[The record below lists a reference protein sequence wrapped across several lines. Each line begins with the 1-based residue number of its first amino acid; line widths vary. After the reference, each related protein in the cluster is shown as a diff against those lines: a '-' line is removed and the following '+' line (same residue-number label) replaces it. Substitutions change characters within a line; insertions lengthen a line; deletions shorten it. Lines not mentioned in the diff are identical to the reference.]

1 MTKQPLNVPRF
12 QLYGIRSRAQSLYMR
27 SNLILFV
34 LVLVLALVLANQN
47 FTGYKGE
54 DEDEY
59 KYDDEGSNF
68 RAEILLDPGP
78 A

>member
-1 MTKQPLNVPRF
+1 
-12 QLYGIRSRAQSLYMR
+12 MR

-54 DEDEY
+54 DE
-59 KYDDEGSNF
+59 YDDEGGNC
-68 RAEILLDPGP
+68 RAKILPRRELKELKVNYI
-78 A
+78 

>member
-1 MTKQPLNVPRF
+1 
-12 QLYGIRSRAQSLYMR
+12 MR

-54 DEDEY
+54 DEYE
-59 KYDDEGSNF
+59 YDDEGGNC
-68 RAEILLDPGP
+68 RAKILPRRELKELKVNYI
-78 A
+78 